1 MHVFGT
7 NATDLVHIGQAIMG
21 CGGTV
26 DYLVDT
32 VFNYPTLSEA
42 YKVAALD
49 VTNKIRAVE
58 AFEHRHDRR
67 LEVPLSGANGTDGSS
82 RRDGRPRRG
91 RHGPRSGPAAGARS
105 AGLTDR

>member
-1 MHVFGT
+1 
-7 NATDLVHIGQAIMG
+7 MG

-49 VTNKIRAVE
+49 VTNKIRALQK
-58 AFEHRHDRR
+58 FQ
-67 LEVPLSGANGTDGSS
+67 T
-82 RRDGRPRRG
+82 
-91 RHGPRSGPAAGARS
+91 
-105 AGLTDR
+105 